1 MFFNQRGT
9 AVLAKFYAE
18 RWLMAVKTVP
28 LQIGMAG
35 GTQIENI
42 TKQVSCAVADA
53 GLTAG
58 IVTVFV
64 KHTTA
69 SVMIIEDEPGIR
81 EDTKTFWD
89 RLVPPDPRWQHNT
102 INPGEDNG
110 HSHLRGQLQG
120 PSITVPFVAGAL
132 LLGTW
137 QQIVLVDF
145 DTRPRVRELVVQVLG
160 E

>member
-1 MFFNQRGT
+1 MMGVHT
-9 AVLAKFYAE
+9 VLLTIRME
-18 RWLMAVKTVP
+18 
-28 LQIGMAG
+28 GE
-35 GTQIENI
+35 TQVNNI
-42 TKQVSCAVADA
+42 TTSVADA
-53 GLTAG
+53 LAGSSLKAG
-58 IVTVFV
+58 IVMVFV

-81 EDTKTFWD
+81 ADTKTFWD

-102 INPGEDNG
+102 VNPGEDNG

-120 PSITVPFVAGAL
+120 PSVTIPFAAGTL

-145 DTRPRVRELVVQVLG
+145 DTRARMRELVVQVLG

>member
-1 MFFNQRGT
+1 
-9 AVLAKFYAE
+9 
-18 RWLMAVKTVP
+18 MAVKTMS
-28 LQIGMAG
+28 LRLTMQGN
-35 GTQIENI
+35 TQIENI
-42 TKQVSCAVADA
+42 TKSVVDA
-53 GLTAG
+53 LAGTGLSTG

-81 EDTKTFWD
+81 ADTKTFWD
-89 RLVPPDPRWQHNT
+89 QAVSADPAWQHNT
-102 INPGEDNG
+102 RNAGEDNG

-120 PSITVPFVAGAL
+120 PSVTIPFLDGAM

-137 QQIVLVDF
+137 QQIVVVDF
-145 DTRPRVRELVVQVLG
+145 DTKARTRELIFQIMG

>member
-1 MFFNQRGT
+1 MGIH
-9 AVLAKFYAE
+9 
-18 RWLMAVKTVP
+18 TVS
-28 LQIGMAG
+28 LTIRMEG
-35 GTQIENI
+35 GTQVTNI
-42 TKQVSCAVADA
+42 TKSVADA
-53 GLTAG
+53 VAGSPLTAG

-81 EDTKTFWD
+81 ADTKTFWD
-89 RLVPPDPRWQHNT
+89 RLVPPDSRWQHNRV
-102 INPGEDNG
+102 NPGEDNG

-120 PSITVPFVAGAL
+120 PSVTIPFTAAAL

-145 DTRPRVRELVVQVLG
+145 DTRARMRELVVQVLG

>member
-1 MFFNQRGT
+1 
-9 AVLAKFYAE
+9 
-18 RWLMAVKTVP
+18 MAITTVP
-28 LQIGMAG
+28 LQIDMRG
-35 GTQIENI
+35 GTQIENV
-42 TKQVSCAVADA
+42 TKFVQDA
-53 GLTAG
+53 LARANAAAG

-69 SVMIIEDEPGIR
+69 SIMIIEDEPGIR
-81 EDTKTFWD
+81 ADTKTFWD
-89 RLVPPDPRWQHNT
+89 RAVPADPTWQHNEK
-102 INPGEDNG
+102 NPGEDNG

-120 PSITVPFVAGAL
+120 PSITIPFANGSL

-145 DTRPRVRELVVQVLG
+145 DTRARRRDLIIQILG

>member
-1 MFFNQRGT
+1 
-9 AVLAKFYAE
+9 
-18 RWLMAVKTVP
+18 MAVKTIPFQVE
-28 LQIGMAG
+28 MAG
-35 GTQIENI
+35 DTHIDNI
-42 TKQVSCAVADA
+42 TNRVSSAVADA
-53 GLTAG
+53 GLIAG

-81 EDTKTFWD
+81 ADTKAFWD
-89 RLVPPDPRWQHNT
+89 RAVPADPHWQHNT
-102 INPGEDNG
+102 RNPGEDNG

-120 PSITVPFVAGAL
+120 PSVTVPFSNRAL

-137 QQIVLVDF
+137 QQIVVVDF
-145 DTRPRVRELVVQVLG
+145 DTRARRRECILQIMG

>member
-1 MFFNQRGT
+1 
-9 AVLAKFYAE
+9 
-18 RWLMAVKTVP
+18 MAVKTVP
-28 LQIGMAG
+28 LLVDMRG
-35 GTQIENI
+35 GTQIENV
-42 TKQVSCAVADA
+42 TKAVQDA
-53 GLTAG
+53 LAGSKLAAG

-69 SVMIIEDEPGIR
+69 SLMVIEDEPGIR
-81 EDTKTFWD
+81 ADTKSWWD
-89 RLVPPDPRWQHNT
+89 RTVPADPNWQHNT
-102 INPGEDNG
+102 RNPGEDNG

-120 PSITVPFVAGAL
+120 PSITIPFSNGAM

-145 DTRPRVRELVVQVLG
+145 DTRARTRELIIQILG

>member
-1 MFFNQRGT
+1 MMG
-9 AVLAKFYAE
+9 VH
-18 RWLMAVKTVP
+18 TVS
-28 LQIGMAG
+28 LTIRMEG
-35 GTQIENI
+35 GTQVNNI
-42 TKQVSCAVADA
+42 TTAVADA
-53 GLTAG
+53 LAGSTLKAG

-81 EDTKTFWD
+81 ADTKTFWD

-102 INPGEDNG
+102 VNPGEDNG

-120 PSITVPFVAGAL
+120 PSVTIPFAAGAL

-145 DTRPRVRELVVQVLG
+145 DTRARMRELVVQALG

>member
-1 MFFNQRGT
+1 MSVSVT
-9 AVLAKFYAE
+9 
-18 RWLMAVKTVP
+18 TVP
-28 LQIGMAG
+28 LQVDMQG
-35 GTQIENI
+35 GTQIENV
-42 TKQVSCAVADA
+42 TKLVQGALARAKVAS
-53 GLTAG
+53 G

-69 SVMIIEDEPGIR
+69 SVMSIEDEPGIR
-81 EDTKTFWD
+81 ADTKTFWE
-89 RLVPPDPRWQHNT
+89 RAVPADPAWQHNEQ
-102 INPGEDNG
+102 NPGEDNG

-120 PSITVPFVAGAL
+120 PSITIPFADGSL

-145 DTRPRVRELVVQVLG
+145 DTRARKRDLIIQILG

>member
-1 MFFNQRGT
+1 MG
-9 AVLAKFYAE
+9 
-18 RWLMAVKTVP
+18 VKTVP
-28 LQIGMAG
+28 FRVEMRG
-35 GTQIENI
+35 GTQIENV
-42 TKQVSCAVADA
+42 TKKVREALA
-53 GLTAG
+53 GAKLTAG

-69 SVMIIEDEPGIR
+69 SMMIIEDEPGIR
-81 EDTKTFWD
+81 ADTKAFWD
-89 RLVPPDPRWQHNT
+89 RAVPADPHWQHNER
-102 INPGEDNG
+102 NAGEDNG

-120 PSITVPFVAGAL
+120 PSVTIPFSNGAM

-145 DTRPRVRELVVQVLG
+145 DTRARTRELVIQIVG

>member
-1 MFFNQRGT
+1 
-9 AVLAKFYAE
+9 
-18 RWLMAVKTVP
+18 MAVKTVP
-28 LQIGMAG
+28 FRIDMRG
-35 GTQIENI
+35 GTQIENV
-42 TKQVSCAVADA
+42 TKTVQEALA
-53 GLTAG
+53 GSKLNAG

-69 SVMIIEDEPGIR
+69 SLMIIEDEPGIR
-81 EDTKTFWD
+81 ADTKTFWD
-89 RLVPPDPRWQHNT
+89 QAVPADPQWQHNT
-102 INPGEDNG
+102 RNAGEDNG

-120 PSITVPFVAGAL
+120 PSITIPFSNGAM

-145 DTRPRVRELVVQVLG
+145 DTRARTRELIIQLIG